1 MLARAAFAA
10 SAAVA
15 ATILVPALTQADTI
29 TVRYTSTVAAVN
41 VKTNTLTFTD
51 RTVATVD
58 KSVPVTS
65 DLIGKTVEVGTRG
78 DEDGNIPATEVR
90 VIN

>member
-1 MLARAAFAA
+1 MLAHAAFVA

-15 ATILVPALTQADTI
+15 ATILIPALAGAETI

-51 RTVATVD
+51 RSQAIVD
-58 KSVPVTS
+58 ASIPVTT
-65 DLIGKTVEVGTRG
+65 DLVGKKVEIGANG
-78 DEDGNIPATEVR
+78 DEDGNKPATVVR
-90 VIN
+90 VVN